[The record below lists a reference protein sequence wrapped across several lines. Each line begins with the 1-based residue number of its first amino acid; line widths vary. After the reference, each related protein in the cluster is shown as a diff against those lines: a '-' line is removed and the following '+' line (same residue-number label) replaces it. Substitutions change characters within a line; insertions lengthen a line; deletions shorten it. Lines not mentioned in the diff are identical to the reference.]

1 MEKHN
6 NRVIPLLEKPNVDQI
21 DKDIEASGFVLC
33 LILSEKDSPSLVS
46 RANYLLHVHRY
57 MYLSNIVPKCMDYF
71 GSFVFPFYGNKF
83 GVYFECIQ
91 GGRKR
96 SGRSGRGGRRRTPLP
111 VHPNGK
117 EHQEGSSPVT
127 CPSIN
132 SSISEMPPPSGG
144 ENPNWTTFTERTQ
157 IDEPLQERI
166 ILDWRLPIGVLFD
179 IYCDVEGED
188 CSFPILEEQQT
199 SWKRCSSGK
208 LFPDHISVLEIT
220 PDPVSDLLG
229 EAEREQLEG
238 GKDSSKAPLNDA
250 TKGSLTGEKP
260 CGRDEDK
267 TDGKNNETHAKNPP
281 VKYYHMRMN
290 KQINNDWY
298 DQQFLNIADRNIPWR
313 LVVHF
318 KDEENY
324 NAHFERGG
332 GTKMSYDANVNL
344 LSYNSCIPLYRG
356 FHDFEEY
363 LINQLKKANYVF
375 NKNNRVLQMLPQQVE
390 NELLQNLKRFDVESV
405 CALYRE
411 HIDYNMVRFVDY
423 FNAKCSQVQ
432 QNGQNGV
439 TSGEHNSVCA
449 LMKDENVVKD
459 VPIIIHIY
467 GPPYNQVL
475 TKCPLFK
482 IAPEE
487 GTENIDNTVN
497 TVCGFSAYTLGDFLH
512 KEFPSF
518 FRKIKKRAT
527 GGRVAVVPD
536 NLHGHRTNG
545 EVGAQGHLPPESAA
559 AEAVSENAAAV
570 PSAPAPPDG
579 ESIFYFVE
587 DDYLI
592 FSPYMFIIIN
602 GIQIPLK
609 TPLYWLAANFSQF
622 DNFLHVILRV
632 PPY

>member
-1 MEKHN
+1 MQKGSGGA
-6 NRVIPLLEKPNVDQI
+6 PLLERPNVNEI
-21 DKDIEASGFVLC
+21 NKNIEASGLVLC
-33 LILSEKDSPSLVS
+33 LTLSEKDSPSLVS
-46 RANYLLHVHRY
+46 PSSYLLHVHRY
-57 MYLSNIVPKCMDYF
+57 MYLSNIVPKC
-71 GSFVFPFYGNKF
+71 
-83 GVYFECIQ
+83 
-91 GGRKR
+91 
-96 SGRSGRGGRRRTPLP
+96 
-111 VHPNGK
+111 
-117 EHQEGSSPVT
+117 
-127 CPSIN
+127 
-132 SSISEMPPPSGG
+132 
-144 ENPNWTTFTERTQ
+144 
-157 IDEPLQERI
+157 ERI

-188 CSFPILEEQQT
+188 WSLPSLEEKQA
-199 SWKRCSSGK
+199 SWKRCSSGE
-208 LFPDHISVLEIT
+208 LFPDHVSVLEIT
-220 PDPVSDLLG
+220 PSGVSGLPGDSPINLHADLPVNLHADLPVNLHADLPVDLHG
-229 EAEREQLEG
+229 KAEREQIEG
-238 GKDSSKAPLNDA
+238 GKPSSKAPLNDA
-250 TKGSLTGEKP
+250 TKGSLTGEKKP
-260 CGRDEDK
+260 CGEDEDK
-267 TDGKNNETHAKNPP
+267 SDGKRNKKNAEESH

-298 DQQFLNIADRNIPWR
+298 DQQFLSIADRNVPWR

-324 NAHFERGG
+324 NTHFGRGG
-332 GTKMSYDANVNL
+332 GGSKLNYDGNVNL
-344 LSYNSCIPLYRG
+344 LPYNSCIPLYRG
-356 FHDFEEY
+356 FHDFEEC
-363 LINQLKKANYVF
+363 LIGQLKKANYVF

-423 FNAKCSQVQ
+423 FNAKCAQAE
-432 QNGQNGV
+432 QNGHTGPI
-439 TSGEHNSVCA
+439 SGEHNSVCA

-482 IAPEE
+482 IKPAE
-487 GTENIDNTVN
+487 GTENTVD
-497 TVCGFSAYTLGDFLH
+497 GFFAYTLGDFLH
-512 KEFPSF
+512 EQFPSF
-518 FRKIKKRAT
+518 FRKIKKHAT
-527 GGRVAVVPD
+527 EGGVAMVAD

-545 EVGAQGHLPPESAA
+545 EINAQGHLPPDSAA
-559 AEAVSENAAAV
+559 AEAVSATVAAV
-570 PSAPAPPDG
+570 PSAPPHG
-579 ESIFYFVE
+579 EIIFYFVE